1 MNDHS
6 LFLRSQPNESMT
18 KAEKTRDFI
27 LRSTAP
33 LFNTKGVAA
42 TAITDIMKVTK
53 MAKGSLYVHFAN
65 KEELAHDAVDYNL
78 GQFIARTSAE
88 AGKYKSAKAKFFGLL
103 DYLSDPQNPPVKG
116 GCPMMNFGM
125 EADDTNEVIREKVHQ
140 TIRDVQQSMMDIL
153 KQGIHDGEFRK
164 GWNYKEFAIK
174 AYAML
179 EGGIFIARVAKDNTQ
194 VKLLIKMIKKEINEQ
209 GVDH

>member
-6 LFLRSQPNESMT
+6 LFLRLLIKKQMT

-27 LRSTAP
+27 LRRTAP

-42 TAITDIMKVTK
+42 TAIADIMKVTK

-65 KEELAHDAVDYNL
+65 KEELAYNAVDYNL
-78 GQFIARTSAE
+78 GQFIERTSAE
-88 AGKYKSAKAKFFGLL
+88 AEKHEGAKAKFFGLL

-116 GCPMMNFGM
+116 GCPMMNFGL
-125 EADDTNEVIREKVHQ
+125 EADDTSEVIREKVHQ
-140 TIRDVQQSMMDIL
+140 TICDVQQGMMDIL
-153 KQGIHDGEFRK
+153 KQGINEGEFRK
-164 GWNYKEFAIK
+164 DWNYKEFAIK

-179 EGGIFIARVAKDNTQ
+179 EGGIFISRVSRDNAQ
-194 VKLLIKMIKKEINEQ
+194 VKLLVRIIKREINGQ
-209 GVDH
+209 TL

>member
-6 LFLRSQPNESMT
+6 LFLRFVNKEQMT
-18 KAEKTRDFI
+18 KSDKTRDFI
-27 LRSTAP
+27 LRKTAP

-42 TAITDIMKVTK
+42 TAISDIMKVTK

-65 KEELAHDAVDYNL
+65 KEELAHTAVDYNL
-78 GQFIARTSAE
+78 GQFIERTSAE
-88 AGKYKSAKAKFFGLL
+88 ADKYHGAKAKFFGLL

-125 EADDTNEVIREKVHQ
+125 EADDTSEVIRGKVYQ
-140 TIRDVQQSMMDIL
+140 TICDVQQSMMDIL
-153 KQGIHDGEFRK
+153 KQGIVDGEFRK
-164 GWNYKEFAIK
+164 DWNYKEFAIK

-179 EGGIFIARVAKDNTQ
+179 EGGIFISRVSKDNTQ
-194 VKLLIKMIKKEINEQ
+194 VKLLVKIVKKEINEQ
-209 GVDH
+209 VL